1 MNASR
6 LAALAFVLGGALL
19 FAFEATVPRV
29 AGLVLLFTA
38 MALGVFAIA
47 SPGFLERDKPR

>member
-1 MNASR
+1 MSAGR
-6 LAALAFVLGGALL
+6 LAALAFVIGGALL

-29 AGLVLLFTA
+29 AGLALLFAA

-47 SPGFLERDKPR
+47 SPPFLERDDPR

>member
-1 MNASR
+1 MSAGR

-29 AGLVLLFTA
+29 AGLVLLFAA

-47 SPGFLERDKPR
+47 SPGFLEGDESR